1 MAGAALVGGISVGA
15 ALMYLLDP
23 DRGRRRRA
31 LVRDKAK
38 GLSNDALK
46 AARRKS
52 HDLKNRAQGLLH
64 ETWDKAKG
72 SEQAQTLAVA
82 AEKSASPEVH

>member
-1 MAGAALVGGISVGA
+1 
-15 ALMYLLDP
+15 MYLLDP

-31 LVRDKAK
+31 LLRDKAK

-46 AARRKS
+46 AASRKS
-52 HDLKNRAQGLLH
+52 HDLRNRAQGLLH
-64 ETWDKAKG
+64 EAWDKASK
-72 SEQAQTLAVA
+72 SERAQTLTVA